1 MQSNTSNKIKI
12 CLLTALVNTLIL
24 TGCSNKSTSTADKDT
39 LMVDVGAEGAS
50 IDPARAENGEEFR
63 VVNDLFAGL
72 IDFDQANRPV
82 PGMAEKWEISNDGK
96 TYTFHLRQGLKFSDG
111 TPITAK
117 DFVYSWQRLVNP
129 KTAATYNFLLSEVVN
144 ADAIIKGK
152 MPATS
157 LGVAAP
163 DPQTFIVTLTHPMSE
178 FLVYITSPGV
188 FVVPQKTIEK
198 YGQAWT
204 EPQNIVTSGAYT
216 LKEHVR
222 NGYMLSLKNPNYY
235 DASNVKIEK
244 VKYFPYVDTN
254 VGVSTYET
262 GGLDTTWQ
270 NLPIDKFD
278 SLKQKFGS
286 QLHVFTWERTNFL
299 EFNMKSPKYANNLK
313 LRQALSMAIDR
324 QVITDKVLKS
334 GQAPLYSIVT
344 PTIENGKYADTK
356 YDWASWPRDKQIAE
370 AKKLYAEA
378 GYSTAHPLNITLSYF
393 TNDIN
398 KKTGLAIAAMWKQI
412 LGVNVTPATQELK
425 AWQMSGVKGDF
436 DVRMSTWGAD
446 YNSVT
451 TYTPIYQ
458 CGGGNNHSQYCNPAY
473 DSLIN
478 QAGLSVDLAKQEQLY
493 KEAIKVANNDYPTIP
508 LNEPAHQRLVKPRVQ
523 NYLIDTNYLDNVQS
537 KWFTLSTAK

>member
-1 MQSNTSNKIKI
+1 MQNNKIK
-12 CLLTALVNTLIL
+12 LLTLLVTALML
-24 TGCSNKSTSTADKDT
+24 TACSNKSSSVADKDT

-50 IDPARAENGEEFR
+50 IDPARAENGQEFR

-72 IDFDQANRPV
+72 IDFDQANRPI
-82 PGMAEKWEISNDGK
+82 PGMAEKWEISSDGK

-129 KTAATYNFLLSEVVN
+129 KTAATYNFLLSAVVN
-144 ADAIIKGK
+144 ADAIIKGT

-163 DPQTFIVTLTHPMSE
+163 DPQTFIVTLSHPMSE

-188 FVVPQKTIEK
+188 FVVPQKTIKK

-235 DASNVKIEK
+235 DAANVKIEK

-278 SLKQKFGS
+278 SLKQKYEHE
-286 QLHVFTWERTNFL
+286 LHVFTWERTNFL

-356 YDWASWPRDKQIAE
+356 YDWAVWPRDKQIAE
-370 AKKLYAEA
+370 AKKLYAAA
-378 GYSTAHPLNITLSYF
+378 GYNATHPLNITLSYF

-398 KKTGLAIAAMWKQI
+398 KKTGLAIAAMWKEI

-425 AWQMSGVKGDF
+425 SWQMSGVKSDF

-458 CGGGNNHSQYCNPAY
+458 CGGGNNHSQYCSTTY
-473 DSLIN
+473 DNLIK
-478 QAGLSVDLAKQEQLY
+478 QAGLTVDLAKQEQLY
-493 KEAIKVANNDYPTIP
+493 KEAIKVANNDYSTIP

-537 KWFTLSTAK
+537 KWFTLSTANK

>member
-1 MQSNTSNKIKI
+1 MQSNTSQIKVRI
-12 CLLTALVNTLIL
+12 LSALIATLVLTA
-24 TGCSNKSTSTADKDT
+24 CSNKSTNSAQKDT

-50 IDPARAENGEEFR
+50 IDPARAENGQEFR

-72 IDFDQANRPV
+72 IDFDQANRPI
-82 PGMAEKWEISNDGK
+82 PGMAEKWEISSDGK

-111 TPITAK
+111 TAITAK
-117 DFVYSWQRLVNP
+117 DFVYSWQRLVDP
-129 KTAATYNFLLSEVVN
+129 KTAATYNFLLAGVVN

-157 LGVAAP
+157 LGVAAL
-163 DPQTFIVTLTHPMSE
+163 DPQTFVVTLTHPMSE

-278 SLKQKFGS
+278 SLKQKYGHE
-286 QLHVFTWERTNFL
+286 LHVFIWERTNFL
-299 EFNMKSPKYANNLK
+299 EFNMKSPKYADNLK
-313 LRQALSMAIDR
+313 LRQALSMAVDR

-356 YDWASWPRDKQIAE
+356 YDWASWSRDKQIEE

-378 GYSTAHPLNITLSYF
+378 GYDTSHPLNITLSYF

-412 LGVNVTPATQELK
+412 LGVNVTPTTQELK

-436 DVRMSTWGAD
+436 DIRMSTWGAD

-473 DSLIN
+473 DNLIT
-478 QAGLSVDLAKQEQLY
+478 QAGLSVDLTKQEQLY
-493 KEAIKVANNDYPTIP
+493 KEAIKVVNNDYPTIP

-537 KWFTLSTAK
+537 KWLTLSTANK